1 MLKAS
6 DDESHVNRDRSQ
18 LCTVSECKQGGMPAD
33 AAKQLYWNAQMHYFT
48 KQSLIM
54 FPLI

>member
-18 LCTVSECKQGGMPAD
+18 LCTVSECKQPAD
-33 AAKQLYWNAQMHYFT
+33 TAKQLYWNAQMHCFT
-48 KQSLIM
+48 EQSLVM
-54 FPLI
+54 FC